1 MADHFPTVG
10 VEEEYFLVDAAQRTV
25 VAAAPRVLARAE
37 PVLGGL
43 VTGEASRYQV
53 EGKTPPCGTL
63 GELRE
68 ELRRVRSAV
77 VAAAADEG
85 ARPVACGTP
94 LLGMRAP
101 IPLNGGA
108 HYRAQLAT
116 FRSLYDTFAF
126 CGLHVHVQVPDRD
139 HAVLV
144 SNHLRPWLPVL
155 VAMAANSPFW
165 EERDSGYCSW
175 RTLGATR
182 WPVAGPPP
190 YFSSA
195 AHYDTLAS
203 ALRETGATLGERS
216 LYWDVRPCAHLPTLE
231 IRAMDAATSV
241 EEAAVFAVLVRAL
254 VVRALERVRRGDP
267 GPAMDEALLRAAY
280 WRCARDGL
288 TGHSLDPRTH
298 RLVPTS
304 HQVRQLL
311 AHARPALA
319 EHGELPQV
327 TAVLRRLFAHGGGAE
342 RQRSVHARAGSL
354 ADVVDDL
361 ADRTAASPR
370 QWRRA
375 PSPVGGPGG
384 QGSSARSG
392 RSDSSS

>member
-1 MADHFPTVG
+1 MADHSPTVG
-10 VEEEYFLVDAAQRTV
+10 AEEEYFLVDAAQRTV
-25 VAAAPRVLARAE
+25 APAAPRVLARAK
-37 PVLGGL
+37 PVLADL

-63 GELRE
+63 GELRH

-77 VAAAADEG
+77 AAAAAEEG
-85 ARPVACGTP
+85 LRPLASGTP
-94 LLGMRAP
+94 VLGMRTP
-101 IPLNGGA
+101 VPLNGDS
-108 HYRAQLAT
+108 HYLPQFEM

-126 CGLHVHVQVPDRD
+126 CGLHVHVQVPDRE

-155 VAMAANSPFW
+155 VALAANSPFW
-165 EERDSGYCSW
+165 EERDSGYCTW

-195 AHYDTLAS
+195 AHYDALAA
-203 ALRETGATLGERS
+203 ALQETGATRGERS
-216 LYWDVRPCAHLPTLE
+216 LYWDVRPCAHLPTVE
-231 IRAMDAATSV
+231 IRAMDVPATV

-280 WRCARDGL
+280 WRCARDGV

-298 RLVPTS
+298 RLVPTAL
-304 HQVRQLL
+304 QVRRLL
-311 AHARPALA
+311 AHARPVLA

-327 TAVLRRLFAHGGGAE
+327 AAVLRHLVTRGGGAE

-354 ADVVDDL
+354 RDVVDDL
-361 ADRTAASPR
+361 AARTAASRTPAREPR
-370 QWRRA
+370 L
-375 PSPVGGPGG
+375 PGTERT
-384 QGSSARSG
+384 AAT
-392 RSDSSS
+392 

>member
-10 VEEEYFLVDAAQRTV
+10 VEEEYFLVDTAQRTV

-37 PVLGGL
+37 PVLGDL

-53 EGKTPPCGTL
+53 EGKTPPCATL
-63 GELRE
+63 GELRQ

-85 ARPVACGTP
+85 ARPLACGTP

-101 IPLNGGA
+101 VPLNKDA

-175 RTLGATR
+175 RTLGGTR

-231 IRAMDAATSV
+231 IRAMDVATSV
-241 EEAAVFAVLVRAL
+241 EEASVFAVLVRAL
-254 VVRALERVRRGDP
+254 VVRALERVRHGDP

-311 AHARPALA
+311 AHARPTLV

-327 TAVLRRLFAHGGGAE
+327 TAVLRRLCAHGGGAE
-342 RQRSVHARAGSL
+342 RQRAVHARAGSL

-361 ADRTAASPR
+361 ADRTAVSPG
-370 QWRRA
+370 QWRGV

-384 QGSSARSG
+384 QGISDRSG

>member
-1 MADHFPTVG
+1 MADHSPTVG
-10 VEEEYFLVDAAQRTV
+10 VEEEYFLVDTAQRTV
-25 VAAAPRVLARAE
+25 VAAAPRVLARARPE
-37 PVLGGL
+37 LGDL

-53 EGKTPPCGTL
+53 EGRTPPCGTL
-63 GELRE
+63 GELRQ
-68 ELRRVRSAV
+68 ELRRVRRAV
-77 VAAAADEG
+77 ATAAAGEG
-85 ARPVACGTP
+85 SRPVASGTP

-101 IPLNGGA
+101 IPLNGDA
-108 HYRAQLAT
+108 HYLAQLAT

-165 EERDSGYCSW
+165 DERDSGYCSW

-195 AHYDTLAS
+195 AHYDALAS

-216 LYWDVRPCAHLPTLE
+216 LYWDVRPCAHLPTVE
-231 IRAMDAATSV
+231 IRAMDVPTSV
-241 EEAAVFAVLVRAL
+241 EEAAAFAVLVRAL
-254 VVRALERVRRGDP
+254 VVQALERVRRGDP
-267 GPAMDEALLRAAY
+267 GPAMDDALLRAAY

-304 HQVRQLL
+304 HRLRELL
-311 AHARPALA
+311 AYARPALA
-319 EHGELPQV
+319 ERGELPRV
-327 TAVLRRLFAHGGGAE
+327 TAVLRHLIAHGGGAE
-342 RQRSVHARAGSL
+342 RQRAVHARAGSL
-354 ADVVDDL
+354 RDVVDDL
-361 ADRTAASPR
+361 ADRTAVSPR
-370 QWRRA
+370 QWRRS

-384 QGSSARSG
+384 HGSSASSG
-392 RSDSSS
+392 RSDASS